1 MEKQRRRAVRSRRK
15 RRRGNK
21 GIAFLIAAAI
31 IGSSAAV
38 SIVSTASTERKLVGL
53 ETGSEN
59 PRPTLIIIHTEKET
73 KEGTESQGIQGIQ
86 GIQGSEG
93 SEEDEQ
99 EGRKNEDAYILAKMA
114 MAEAEGEDTEG
125 KALVILVILNRL
137 KAENFPDT
145 VSQIVSQKNAF
156 TSYRN
161 GRYDR
166 SEPDEDCWEALNL
179 VASGWDKSQGALYFE
194 RTPGQGESTW
204 HSENLEK
211 LFSHGNH
218 TFYGER
224 G

>member
-1 MEKQRRRAVRSRRK
+1 MEEQRKRAVRSRRK

-21 GIAFLIAAAI
+21 GIAFFIAAAV

-38 SIVSTASTERKLVGL
+38 SIASTASTERKLVNL
-53 ETGSEN
+53 ETSSES
-59 PRPTLIIIHTEKET
+59 PRPTLIIIRTEKED
-73 KEGTESQGIQGIQ
+73 KEETESQ
-86 GIQGSEG
+86 
-93 SEEDEQ
+93 EDGQ
-99 EGRKNEDAYILAKMA
+99 KGRKSEDAYILAKMA
-114 MAEAEGEDTEG
+114 MAEAEGDDTEG

-145 VSQIVSQKNAF
+145 ISQIVSQKNAF

-161 GRYDR
+161 GRYNR

-194 RTPGQGESTW
+194 RTPGRGESTW

-218 TFYGER
+218 TFYGEK